1 MRFCEKEKQPIGN
14 GITTVDNRF
23 IINYLPDA
31 PDVRSAVYLLGL
43 TLCTS
48 DGTDNSCATIAAKLN
63 LSEREVLEAFL
74 YWDELGL
81 VHITSDDPP
90 QIIYLSL
97 KESASA
103 LKKINP
109 SKYAKFSKEMQSVI
123 EGRMITTTE
132 YNEYFTFLEN
142 TTFEP
147 AALIAVAKYC
157 VELKGNAI
165 NYRYILTVA
174 RNQLLKGATGLAAV
188 QDNLNSQQKYD
199 ADLTI
204 VFKAL
209 GSNRKFDYSDR
220 EMYEKWTKDFGF
232 AADVIVNVAKTCKSG
247 GMGKLDALLTEYYK
261 KGALSVKEIEFYQT
275 QKQRLYDLARNVN
288 KAIGVY
294 YQSLDAVVDE
304 YVTDWLRRGF
314 DDDTIVAIA
323 KYCFK
328 SGIRTLA
335 GVASVME
342 KLHKNGVTTLDGLH
356 TYLAAL
362 EQTDE
367 QISAVLNA
375 CGLERKV
382 TSGDRN
388 LYKTWTLNWQMPQD
402 VILLVAKRSAGTNA
416 PMAYISRVLSDLAQR
431 NVRTAEQAQT
441 ALEQSKQSTATTAS
455 PNIGGVEIERRNY
468 TEQQLNMLFTAL
480 DETEE

>member
-1 MRFCEKEKQPIGN
+1 MRFCEKEKQPIGD
-14 GITTVDNRF
+14 GVTAVDNRF

-43 TLCTS
+43 TLCQS
-48 DGTDNSCATIAAKLN
+48 QGTDNSCATIAAKLN
-63 LSEREVLEAFL
+63 LSEREVLDAFL

-81 VHITSDDPP
+81 VHVTADDPP
-90 QIIYLSL
+90 QIIYLTL

-103 LKKINP
+103 LKKISP

-132 YNEYFTFLEN
+132 YNEYYTFLEN

-157 VELKGNAI
+157 VELKGSSI

-174 RNQLLKGATGLAAV
+174 RNQLVKGANGLAAV

-199 ADLTI
+199 ADLAI

-232 AADVIVNVAKTCKSG
+232 SSDVIAIVAKQCKSG
-247 GMGKLDALLTEYYK
+247 GMAKLDAELCEYYK
-261 KGALSVKEIEFYQT
+261 KGALSVKEIEFYKT
-275 QKQRLYDLARNVN
+275 EKQRLYDLARSVN

-304 YVTDWLRRGF
+304 YVTVWLRKGF
-314 DDDTIVAIA
+314 DDQTIVAIA

-328 SGIRTLA
+328 SGIRTLQ
-335 GVASVME
+335 GVASIIE

-356 TYLAAL
+356 AYLSAL
-362 EQTDE
+362 ERVDE
-367 QISAVLNA
+367 QIATILNA

-382 TSGDRN
+382 TASDRN
-388 LYKTWTLNWQMPQD
+388 LYRVWTSNWQMPQD
-402 VILLVAKRSAGTNA
+402 VILLVAKKAAGTNA
-416 PMAYISRVLSDLAQR
+416 PMAYVNRILSDLAQ
-431 NVRTAEQAQT
+431 NNARTVEQAN
-441 ALEQSKQSTATTAS
+441 AAMERAKQSTATTAS
-455 PNIGGVEIERRNY
+455 ANIGGVEIERRAY
-468 TEQQLNMLFTAL
+468 TEQQLSRLFTAL